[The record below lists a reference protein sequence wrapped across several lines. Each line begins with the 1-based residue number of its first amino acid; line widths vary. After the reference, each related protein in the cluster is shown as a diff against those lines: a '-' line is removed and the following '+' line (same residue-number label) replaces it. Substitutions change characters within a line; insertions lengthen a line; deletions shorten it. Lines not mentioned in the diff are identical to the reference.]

1 MKFLKCMM
9 ILKDYKSGPKNFNKK
24 IDILLTRLISSK
36 ESSMKIMTP
45 VKSDMYSLLYRL
57 RMKISTFDYMRST
70 FYLQN

>member
-1 MKFLKCMM
+1 M